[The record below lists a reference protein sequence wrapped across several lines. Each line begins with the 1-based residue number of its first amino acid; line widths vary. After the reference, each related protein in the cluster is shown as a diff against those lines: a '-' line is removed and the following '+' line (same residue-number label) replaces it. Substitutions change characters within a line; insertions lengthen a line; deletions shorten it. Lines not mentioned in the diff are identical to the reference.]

1 MLSIF
6 NVVGIISIIIIAI
19 FIIKM
24 IIIILFPSK
33 STCPRS
39 LLCRCS
45 ECLHRV
51 LSSEASSV
59 NKGFPYSIFSAFAII
74 LQEVTALFH
83 LFVLLASNTFCI
95 DFDPLQTW
103 PFMGPF
109 EPSLYPVAPILIFT
123 HQKVFPR
130 VCTVFIFVAV
140 ENLSE
145 TKWFE
150 EMSGRKFEEK
160 NTPFLCFPGVH
171 QQICA
176 VYTLSEVESTS
187 IYINIYFPHFKFKA
201 AENTKG
207 CYFAQLTELKW
218 SGTVAG
224 GIKSF
229 LSKENE
235 TCSQAGLQLLEQI
248 EPFLFC
254 GKYKSRH
261 FIRLMQAIISPFISS
276 PKYGD

>member
-1 MLSIF
+1 MYIALSLF
-6 NVVGIISIIIIAI
+6 LFLLKISLRQNGL
-19 FIIKM
+19 K
-24 IIIILFPSK
+24 K
-33 STCPRS
+33 
-39 LLCRCS
+39 
-45 ECLHRV
+45 CL
-51 LSSEASSV
+51 
-59 NKGFPYSIFSAFAII
+59 
-74 LQEVTALFH
+74 
-83 LFVLLASNTFCI
+83 
-95 DFDPLQTW
+95 
-103 PFMGPF
+103 
-109 EPSLYPVAPILIFT
+109 
-123 HQKVFPR
+123 
-130 VCTVFIFVAV
+130 
-140 ENLSE
+140 
-145 TKWFE
+145 
-150 EMSGRKFEEK
+150 KFEEK

-276 PKYGD
+276 LKYGD

>member
-1 MLSIF
+1 MHPLQCAAKSERLEKLLLHSCSAINMLSIF
-6 NVVGIISIIIIAI
+6 NVVGIISIMIIAI
-19 FIIKM
+19 VIIKMIIKM
-24 IIIILFPSK
+24 IIIIMFPSK

-123 HQKVFPR
+123 PKGF
-130 VCTVFIFVAV
+130 
-140 ENLSE
+140 S
-145 TKWFE
+145 
-150 EMSGRKFEEK
+150 S
-160 NTPFLCFPGVH
+160 GVH
-171 QQICA
+171 R
-176 VYTLSEVESTS
+176 L
-187 IYINIYFPHFKFKA
+187 YF
-201 AENTKG
+201 
-207 CYFAQLTELKW
+207 C
-218 SGTVAG
+218 
-224 GIKSF
+224 
-229 LSKENE
+229 
-235 TCSQAGLQLLEQI
+235 C
-248 EPFLFC
+248 C
-254 GKYKSRH
+254 
-261 FIRLMQAIISPFISS
+261 
-276 PKYGD
+276 